1 MPRPL
6 GVDSLLKDIPDMLSH
21 VVFNIFICLLSI
33 VLMWSGANFVVTYA
47 SIIARRFNISELV
60 IGLTVVAMGT
70 SAPELL
76 VTATAAFKGYEDI
89 ALSNIVGSNV
99 FNLGIILGLMAFIK
113 PLPTNKTIIFRDGLI
128 LFGVFVLIFILILWN
143 DLTLNRAAGGLLF
156 LILIVYIS
164 FLLVKK
170 EPIQRDMETLHVHR
184 NSGYKN
190 YIFLALGFG
199 FLGLGG
205 NFMVES
211 ATNLAKAAGV
221 SSWIIGMTIVAG
233 GTSFPELVTCLAAS
247 IKGRNHMLLGNLIG
261 SDMFNFAGV
270 LGITCIMR
278 PIHVSP
284 LALQSFYGL
293 IAMMAVILIFMR
305 TRWKIGR
312 VEGFCLIMF
321 GFARWLIDF
330 YG

>member
-1 MPRPL
+1 
-6 GVDSLLKDIPDMLSH
+6 
-21 VVFNIFICLLSI
+21 
-33 VLMWSGANFVVTYA
+33 MWSGANFVVTHA

-76 VTATAAFKGYEDI
+76 VTVTAAFKGYADI
-89 ALSNIVGSNV
+89 AMSNIVGSNV
-99 FNLGIILGLMAFIK
+99 FNFGIILGLMAVIK

-128 LFGVFVLIFILILWN
+128 LFGVIVLIFLLLVWM
-143 DLTLNRAAGGLLF
+143 DLALNRAAGGLLL
-156 LILIVYIS
+156 LILLLYIT
-164 FLLVKK
+164 FLLFKK
-170 EPIQRDMETLHVHR
+170 EPIPLYTETPNVII
-184 NSGYKN
+184 NSAYKN
-190 YIFLALGFG
+190 YILLALGFV
-199 FLGLGG
+199 FLGFGG

-221 SSWIIGMTIVAG
+221 SAWVIGMTIVAS

-278 PIHVSP
+278 PIHVSS
-284 LALQSFYGL
+284 LALPSFYAL
-293 IAMMAVILIFMR
+293 IAMMAVVLIFMR

-312 VEGFCLIMF
+312 VEGLCLIMF
-321 GFARWLIDF
+321 GFARWLIDLC
-330 YG
+330 G

>member
-1 MPRPL
+1 M
-6 GVDSLLKDIPDMLSH
+6 VSF

-33 VLMWSGANFVVTYA
+33 LLMWSGANFVVTHA

-60 IGLTVVAMGT
+60 IGLTVVALGT

-76 VTATAAFKGYEDI
+76 VTVTAAFKGYEDI
-89 ALSNIVGSNV
+89 AMSNIVGSNL
-99 FNLGIILGLMAFIK
+99 FNLGIILGLMALIK
-113 PLPTNKTIIFRDGLI
+113 PLPTNKTIIFRDGVI
-128 LFGVFVLIFILILWN
+128 LFGVMILIFLLLLWK
-143 DLTLNRAAGGLLF
+143 DLVLNRAAGGLLV

-164 FLLVKK
+164 FLFIKK
-170 EPIQRDMETLHVHR
+170 DPIQRDMETDHVNR

-211 ATNLAKAAGV
+211 ATKLAQAAGV

-270 LGITCIMR
+270 LGITCLMR
-278 PIHVSP
+278 PIHLSP
-284 LALQSFYGL
+284 LALPSFYAL
-293 IAMMAVILIFMR
+293 MAMMAVVLIFMR
-305 TRWKIGR
+305 THWKISR
-312 VEGFCLIMF
+312 VEGFFLIML

>member
-1 MPRPL
+1 
-6 GVDSLLKDIPDMLSH
+6 MLSH

-33 VLMWSGANFVVTYA
+33 VLMWSGANFVVTNA
-47 SIIARRFNISELV
+47 SIIARRFKISELV
-60 IGLTVVAMGT
+60 IGLTVIAMGT
-70 SAPELL
+70 STPELL
-76 VTATAAFKGYEDI
+76 VTVTAAFKGYEDI
-89 ALSNIVGSNV
+89 ALSNVVGSNV

-113 PLPTNKTIIFRDGLI
+113 PLPTNKNIIFRDGLI
-128 LFGVFVLIFILILWN
+128 LFGVIVLIFFLLLWM
-143 DLTLNRAAGGLLF
+143 DLTLNRAAGGFLVLILLVYITYLLF
-156 LILIVYIS
+156 
-164 FLLVKK
+164 KK
-170 EPIQRDMETLHVHR
+170 EPIQRDTKTEPVNR

-199 FLGLGG
+199 FLGFGG

-221 SSWIIGMTIVAG
+221 SSWVIGMTIVAG

-284 LALQSFYGL
+284 LALPSFYAL
-293 IAMMAVILIFMR
+293 IAMMAVVLIFMR
-305 TRWKIGR
+305 TRWKISR

>member
-1 MPRPL
+1 MS
-6 GVDSLLKDIPDMLSH
+6 VDSLIKDISDMVSH
-21 VVFNIFICLLSI
+21 VLFNIFICLLSI
-33 VLMWSGANFVVTYA
+33 ILMWSGANFVVTHA
-47 SIIARRFNISELV
+47 SILARRFNISELV

-76 VTATAAFKGYEDI
+76 VTATAAFKGYADI
-89 ALSNIVGSNV
+89 AMSNIVGSNV

-128 LFGVFVLIFILILWN
+128 LFGVMILIFLLLLFN
-143 DLTLNRAAGGLLF
+143 DLALKRAAGGLLV

-170 EPIQRDMETLHVHR
+170 EPIQRDMEILHVQR
-184 NSGYKN
+184 KPTYKN
-190 YIFLALGFG
+190 YIFLALGFV

-221 SSWIIGMTIVAG
+221 SSWVIGMTIVGG

-284 LALQSFYGL
+284 LALPSFYAL
-293 IAMMAVILIFMR
+293 IAMMAVVLIFMR
-305 TRWKIGR
+305 TRWKISR

-321 GFARWLIDF
+321 GFARWLIGF

>member
-1 MPRPL
+1 M
-6 GVDSLLKDIPDMLSH
+6 
-21 VVFNIFICLLSI
+21 
-33 VLMWSGANFVVTYA
+33 
-47 SIIARRFNISELV
+47 
-60 IGLTVVAMGT
+60 
-70 SAPELL
+70 
-76 VTATAAFKGYEDI
+76 
-89 ALSNIVGSNV
+89 
-99 FNLGIILGLMAFIK
+99 
-113 PLPTNKTIIFRDGLI
+113 
-128 LFGVFVLIFILILWN
+128 
-143 DLTLNRAAGGLLF
+143 
-156 LILIVYIS
+156 
-164 FLLVKK
+164 
-170 EPIQRDMETLHVHR
+170 HR

-312 VEGFCLIMF
+312 VEGFCLIMS